1 MTKKELAEIKRRF
14 TLDHNNITC
23 IRGCYVNSQG
33 EVISAFSRSLVG
45 MPQEEIERLNERFRN
60 KAPQQAQHIGLQNVN
75 QRIRLIYGQQSGL
88 FLSQCPE
95 GGLCI
100 EVRYAE

>member
-33 EVISAFSRSLVG
+33 EVISAFSHALVG
-45 MPQEEIERLNERFRN
+45 MAQADAATTRLLRSRRASSRP
-60 KAPQQAQHIGLQNVN
+60 APG
-75 QRIRLIYGQQSGL
+75 RR
-88 FLSQCPE
+88 P
-95 GGLCI
+95 
-100 EVRYAE
+100 